1 MSTPDIND
9 KKHYNAFN
17 FIPQIGPVRFKKL
30 ISYFKSM
37 EDAWNASASEFYG
50 AGIEEDIIETII
62 ASRKN
67 IFVDKEFEKLEKEG
81 VKIITIDDDLYPTLL
96 KETHSAPA
104 VLYYKGEL
112 EKDDLAIAIV
122 GPRKVSIYGKQVAS
136 QLASELSRAGLTV
149 VSGMA
154 LGVDSIAHNEC
165 VKLKNRTVAVLGGG
179 IDTASIYPS
188 SNYQIAEDIV
198 ANGGAVVSEYPIGTP
213 PLKQHFPARNRIIS
227 GLSLGV
233 LVVEASEKSGAL
245 ITARFALEQNREVF
259 AVPGSIFSKNSEGT
273 NNLIKL
279 GAKLTDKA
287 TDILEELNLESAVEI
302 KKAREIIPDNE
313 EEKVIL
319 ENLSPDEP
327 IQIDK
332 LAKIVGI
339 NTSALSSLLT
349 LMEIKGKVKNVGG
362 MRYVVA
368 K

>member
-1 MSTPDIND
+1 MSTPENND
-9 KKHYNAFN
+9 KKYYNAFN
-17 FIPQIGPVRFKKL
+17 FIPQIGPVRFRKL
-30 ISYFKSM
+30 ISHFKSM

-50 AGIEEDIIETII
+50 AGIEEDVVEKILE
-62 ASRKN
+62 SRKN
-67 IFVDKEFEKLEKEG
+67 IFVEKEFEKLEKEKI
-81 VKIITIDDDLYPTLL
+81 KIITIEDTSYPTLL

-104 VLYYKGEL
+104 VLYFKGEI
-112 EKDDLAIAIV
+112 EKDNLSIAIV
-122 GPRKVSIYGKQVAS
+122 GPRKVSIYGKQAS
-136 QLASELSRAGLTV
+136 SQFAGELSKAGLTI

-165 VKLKNRTVAVLGGG
+165 VKLKNKTVAVLGGG

-188 SNYQIAEDIV
+188 SNCQIAENIV
-198 ANGGAVVSEYPIGTP
+198 ANGGAIISEYPIGTP

-233 LVVEASEKSGAL
+233 LVIEASERSGAL

-279 GAKLTDKA
+279 GAKLSGKSE
-287 TDILEELNLESAVEI
+287 DILEELNLEFASEI

-313 EEKVIL
+313 EEKIIL

-332 LAKIVGI
+332 LAKTIAI

-362 MRYVVA
+362 MRYVIVR
-368 K
+368 